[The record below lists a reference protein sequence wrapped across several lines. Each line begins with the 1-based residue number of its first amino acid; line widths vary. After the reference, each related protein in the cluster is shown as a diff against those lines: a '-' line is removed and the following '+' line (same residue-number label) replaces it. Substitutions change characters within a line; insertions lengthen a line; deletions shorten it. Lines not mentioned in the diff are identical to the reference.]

1 MDKFLYD
8 IFYSN
13 IDKEIF
19 NFVKNNYYSNL
30 KEALYWYIF
39 FNLEKKYTKNLI
51 PDWENTYIKIIDI
64 NLTIKITN
72 TDITLL
78 TEDNFKINLIE
89 IPNIFEDNLN
99 KQ

>member
-72 TDITLL
+72 TDITLI
-78 TEDNFKINLIE
+78 TEDNFKINFIE